1 MGGHNKTTSAHSR
14 GYTLG
19 NTHSPRNHIKAFV
32 TPSIDDLRSAMIL
45 NGAMVLGTHQ

>member
-1 MGGHNKTTSAHSR
+1 MFHCLQK
-14 GYTLG
+14 LLL
-19 NTHSPRNHIKAFV
+19 

>member
-1 MGGHNKTTSAHSR
+1 MFHCLRA
-14 GYTLG
+14 
-19 NTHSPRNHIKAFV
+19 KAFV